1 MRKIAELPEATGV
14 ILERYLQSRQLEVTL
29 RPTVEN
35 NDTVELWV
43 IDDEH
48 QQQVRDELTSFEAN
62 PNDSKYHRV
71 TITSRAKPRRNRYV
85 DVRTE
90 VFHNQKRGPI
100 TLTLIIVSALVF
112 FLQQL
117 PSASW
122 FIEGLYF
129 SRYLSPTFLEIS
141 NGQLWRLLTPI
152 FLHFGIWHILFNML
166 WLYVLGNQVE
176 QRDSSRYL
184 LLFVI
189 VSGILS
195 NVAQYLVSGPGFGG
209 FSGVVYGL
217 LGYVWMQG
225 RFNPRRGYEID
236 NFTIIFMIAW
246 LILGI
251 VGALGNIANS
261 AHLFG
266 LITGLIW
273 GLIATGQLGNFLRGK
288 K

>member
-1 MRKIAELPEATGV
+1 MRKIAELHKTTGV
-14 ILERYLQSRQLEVTL
+14 ILERYLLSRQIEVTL
-29 RPTVEN
+29 RPTVKDD
-35 NDTVELWV
+35 DTVELWV
-43 IDDEH
+43 IDDED
-48 QQQVRDELTSFEAN
+48 QQQVRDELVNFISE
-62 PNDSKYHRV
+62 PNDPKYQSVTSKN
-71 TITSRAKPRRNRYV
+71 RAKPRRNRYV
-85 DVRTE
+85 DVRTQ
-90 VFHNQKRGPI
+90 VFHNQKKGRM
-100 TLTLIIVSALVF
+100 TLSLIIISALVF

-117 PSASW
+117 PNASW
-122 FIEGLYF
+122 FIERLYF
-129 SRYLSPTFLEIS
+129 SRYISPTFVEIS
-141 NGQLWRLLTPI
+141 DGQLWRLLTPI

-184 LLFVI
+184 LLFVV

-195 NVAQYLVSGPGFGG
+195 NVAQYLITGPGFGG

-217 LGYVWMQG
+217 LGYVWMQR